1 MPSKRRF
8 RLLFLPSLLLLLLL
22 SEGAVRYF
30 QAAVPPPENSPYM
43 AHPDAGYV
51 LRPSTPGQYPQD
63 HDNYVNPTGF
73 RDRDHDPVKPPRT
86 LRILGIGDSHV
97 YGDVAMHDNF
107 LRVTERKLADILPPA
122 AGSPEMVMMGVP
134 GWGISNCTGALVSE
148 GLPLHPD
155 LVVLALSVGT
165 DVTGIPITAEII
177 QGNLQFTGSEDPL
190 HDALRSSRLFVLAE
204 QIYLHRIMDSIRG
217 AVSALRGSASGDAS
231 AAENRNAEDQSAKVD
246 VAIEQG
252 GNGGG
257 GGGNGISRGY
267 LRFISKQLPL
277 YALAD
282 DPDMA
287 ELWRLLEAELTEFD
301 EACRRADL
309 PWMLLVVPEEIQVDR
324 GLRLRALDRLGAKA
338 EDYDFDRPQK
348 RLAAFAAG
356 RDVPV
361 LDPMPMLRDRQR
373 PDARLYIPENFHWN
387 ERGSLAAGSEL
398 ATAIAEMVAGGSGG
412 NGAFDLDQL
421 EK

>member
-1 MPSKRRF
+1 VPSKRRF
-8 RLLFLPSLLLLLLL
+8 RLLLLPSLLLLLLL
-22 SEGAVRYF
+22 AEGAVRYF

-43 AHPDAGYV
+43 AHPAAGYV

-63 HDNYVNPTGF
+63 HDNYVNPSGF

-107 LRVTERKLADILPPA
+107 LRVAERKLADLLPA
-122 AGSPEMVMMGVP
+122 DAGSPEMVMMGVP

-204 QIYLHRIMDSIRG
+204 QIYLHRIMNSIRG
-217 AVSALRGSASGDAS
+217 AVSTLRGSASGDAS
-231 AAENRNAEDQSAKVD
+231 AAENRNDEDQPAKID

-252 GNGGG
+252 GAGGG
-257 GGGNGISRGY
+257 TEGISRGY

-277 YALAD
+277 YTLAD
-282 DPDMA
+282 DPDIA
-287 ELWRLLEAELTEFD
+287 ELWQLLEAELTEFD
-301 EACRRADL
+301 AACRGADL

-324 GLRLRALDRLGAKA
+324 GLRLRALDKLDVKA
-338 EDYDFDRPQK
+338 EAYDFGRPQK
-348 RLAAFAAG
+348 LLAAFAADRG
-356 RDVPV
+356 VPV
-361 LDPMPMLRDRQR
+361 LDPMPLLRDLQRQ
-373 PDARLYIPENFHWN
+373 DSRLYIPENFHWN

-398 ATAIAEMVAGGSGG
+398 AAAITEMVAGGSGE
-412 NGAFDLDQL
+412 NDAFSLDQL